1 LLPKELIAEYARQPE
16 SIVSFHT
23 YVRNAMHAKYSL
35 FGDNIL
41 DNNMQKP
48 IVYRELF
55 QKLPDKMEMMN
66 EEIVMAIDNVLTAK
80 LNKQGEISINMWDTA
95 TTILSRASNR
105 IIAGH
110 PLCRNQ
116 DYLDAA
122 VHYAVSMFSLAV
134 YLRFIPQFLR
144 P

>member
-1 LLPKELIAEYARQPE
+1 
-16 SIVSFHT
+16 
-23 YVRNAMHAKYSL
+23 MHAKYSL

-66 EEIVMAIDNVLTAK
+66 EEIVMAIENVLTAK

-95 TTILSRASNR
+95 TAILSRASNR
-105 IIAGH
+105 IIVGH